1 MGMLGL
7 SQGPFRPTLLP
18 PGLVELTKI
27 SDDLILSESDFQLNW
42 ALCYITFSNLNFTT
56 PYIFN
61 SGFFYQFPT
70 IIAGIV
76 RASALLS
83 TAGRYI
89 S

>member
-42 ALCYITFSNLNFTT
+42 AHVTENIRIRFLKKCPKSYRSK
-56 PYIFN
+56 
-61 SGFFYQFPT
+61 
-70 IIAGIV
+70 A
-76 RASALLS
+76 
-83 TAGRYI
+83 
-89 S
+89 

>member
-42 ALCYITFSNLNFTT
+42 AIVIKPGPPKNVGSFFFSLSKETSTQLDLMCLLN
-56 PYIFN
+56 
-61 SGFFYQFPT
+61 
-70 IIAGIV
+70 
-76 RASALLS
+76 
-83 TAGRYI
+83 
-89 S
+89 

>member
-42 ALCYITFSNLNFTT
+42 AQDF
-56 PYIFN
+56 
-61 SGFFYQFPT
+61 QFEEFRWD
-70 IIAGIV
+70 GSFLH
-76 RASALLS
+76 R
-83 TAGRYI
+83 
-89 S
+89 